1 MNWTN
6 MTVMDTRMGT
16 AQKNEMQESQF
27 TALSLH
33 ALVLSSYS
41 PPSIRTLLSAQKSL
55 GSHGS

>member
-6 MTVMDTRMGT
+6 TTVMDTRMGT
-16 AQKNEMQESQF
+16 ARKNEMQESQF

-33 ALVLSSYS
+33 ALVLSSYY
-41 PPSIRTLLSAQKSL
+41 PPPIRTLLSGRKSL